1 MTQQNINESNIS
13 DESVDIKET
22 LFKYLS
28 YWPFFVGSVIV
39 ALIIT
44 FLYLRYANDI
54 YNSTGKI
61 KILKENEGLDF
72 TALQGSSPLLDL
84 SEVNLENEKEILKSR
99 RLITNVI
106 DQLDLQTNF
115 KREGQ
120 IKSFTLFDENIPVEV
135 NWKKIDSS
143 EIAENP
149 RFNLSIIDRSTYRI
163 QVDDLDYDQD
173 HRFGQKVDVGNFSF
187 VLKLNTN
194 SDEDIFEN
202 QFSFQYQYLEK
213 LISDLS
219 QKINVQ
225 PVGEA
230 SEILQLSLEGQ
241 NQRKNEAIINTLI
254 EEFKQDGVRDNR
266 KIAKRTKDFVEE
278 RLDILVEELDSVEQ
292 NLVQYKRINDV
303 VDVKVNAEVLFEKS
317 AKTEMEYFNKSKQ
330 LSVAKLFK
338 EELQNTAKYE
348 LLPINI
354 GIENDNVNTLTDEYN
369 QKLLDRQKLLVS
381 STPRNS
387 QVIEINRQIIDIRR
401 NILQSVNNYIASLQN
416 AIQEIE
422 QQVDKYESQIA
433 SLPRKERNIRKIGRE
448 QTVKEKLYLFLLQ
461 KQLEAGLSY
470 AIASPKIKVV
480 DFAYTK
486 PEPVSPKKPIILL
499 AGLILGLA
507 VPFGFL
513 YLKFLLYTK
522 INAKSQV
529 ENVVKGSPVVAE
541 IPQVHSKIDKLIDK
555 YDVSPVAEAFRILRT
570 NLGFLKAKV
579 KNGQS
584 GSVIYVTSSTKG
596 EGKTFVSANL
606 ASVYAATGKKTL
618 IIGTDLRNPQL
629 HNLFNL
635 DKNASGLTNYLSK
648 QDFPVDDL
656 IHKNITGNNLDVIL
670 SGPIPPNPSELLD
683 DHKFEELL
691 DQLKETY
698 DYIIV
703 DTAPTIHV
711 SDTLLISHLSDILLY
726 LVRAEFTDIK
736 LLEHINK
743 LKSFNNIDNM
753 GIVLNGLSPKGK
765 YAYNYG
771 YGYGYAAA
779 KEKKGFKF
787 WKK

>member
-194 SDEDIFEN
+194 LDEDIFEN

-499 AGLILGLA
+499 GGLILGLA

-522 INAKSQV
+522 INSKSQV

-635 DKNASGLTNYLSK
+635 DKNASGLTNFLTK
-648 QDFPVDDL
+648 TDFPVDDL

-753 GIVLNGLSPKGK
+753 GIVLNGLSPKGQ